1 MYENYAI
8 IENDEVV
15 EYPVNPRVF
24 LALQNCYNVPEY
36 WTGGVLDGKQYVY
49 CHCFAPTPPYNKN
62 IIELTPVKNP
72 ENGLWYRQYDFVDAT
87 PEEIAERTAYRLL
100 CISNDVDTANK
111 YLDSIQIEISQ
122 LSEEDQALWAQYK
135 TDLNNLA
142 QQDGY
147 PWDFVWPN
155 KPTNP
160 ERLSIGVERI

>member
-8 IENDEVV
+8 IENDQVV

-72 ENGLWYRQYDFVDAT
+72 ENNLWYRQYDFVDAT
-87 PEEIAERTAYRLL
+87 AEEIAERTAHQIL
-100 CISNDVDTANK
+100 CIQNDVDTTVA
-111 YLDSIQIEISQ
+111 YLDSIQDKILTLAE
-122 LSEEDQALWAQYK
+122 SEKQAWAQYRLAV
-135 TDLNNLA
+135 TNLD
-142 QQDGY
+142 QQLSY
-147 PWDFVWPN
+147 PWDFVWPVRPAN
-155 KPTNP
+155 EN
-160 ERLSIGVERI
+160 RLSISVERV